1 MDCHWEWIATLT
13 LNDDDDHGLSLQNGW
28 PTKPSLS
35 MKPAGTF
42 VKGFHHRK
50 SPRHREKYL
59 NLFRTWV
66 QILMNKNV
74 KAAVTTSTQLHYN
87 RMSLTHFSPVLNFI
101 KTPVIKIQLWA
112 GVNPV
117 FETISGNIQLECRI
131 LTFSVFK
138 ALCVLA
144 KHHSVEEKPI
154 YNVFML
160 KEASTSKKPSLWQ
173 ISHPAYFYFMKTVF
187 LMENPKKKINL
198 SRNLNQSSF
207 SNKLATPGYTM
218 LVLDPAKVPGW
229 SFWQN
234 QLIFRRSIISP
245 KAPQ

>member
-28 PTKPSLS
+28 PTNPSLS

-42 VKGFHHRK
+42 VEGFHHRK

-74 KAAVTTSTQLHYN
+74 KAAVTNSTQLHYN

-112 GVNPV
+112 EMSQP
-117 FETISGNIQLECRI
+117 RI
-131 LTFSVFK
+131 WNDFRK
-138 ALCVLA
+138 
-144 KHHSVEEKPI
+144 HSVGMSHFDLFSFQS
-154 YNVFML
+154 VMC
-160 KEASTSKKPSLWQ
+160 
-173 ISHPAYFYFMKTVF
+173 IS
-187 LMENPKKKINL
+187 
-198 SRNLNQSSF
+198 
-207 SNKLATPGYTM
+207 
-218 LVLDPAKVPGW
+218 
-229 SFWQN
+229 
-234 QLIFRRSIISP
+234 
-245 KAPQ
+245 